1 MTGIPRTAKL
11 TKRAVDT
18 AKAQVR
24 RYIIWDTGLKGFG
37 LRVEAS
43 GTKSFII
50 RYRPGGGRKAPSRQ
64 MVIGR
69 FGLLTVEQARIEA
82 REKLGMVAGGADP
95 AHDRIEKRGEM
106 TVSELCDLYMREG
119 IAMKKAST
127 VATDQG
133 RIKRHI
139 KPLLGRYQIGSLR
152 RADIQRFMVDIAHGK
167 TAGVHKT
174 GPRGKALVRGGR
186 GTASRTVGLLGAIY
200 TFAVE
205 RDLMAFNPVC
215 GIKRYRDQRNQMYL
229 GLDGLR
235 QFGRVLSELEMEGSC
250 VIGINCLRLLAM
262 TGARKSEIT
271 KLMWS
276 EVDLEHTRLCLVDS
290 KIGAKT
296 IPLGRSAVDLLG
308 KQVAM
313 DNCTYVFPSQR
324 AEGATHYQGIEKIW
338 KKVRVKLEMPYLRIH
353 DLRHSFAAV
362 GATHGQSLPII
373 GAILGHRE
381 VSTTQRYAH
390 LADYPVKRAANQ
402 ISGKISDALMQIE
415 KPEPLSNEDHSDP
428 EKQEI
433 LRLIGSLHA
442 MLERG

>member
-1 MTGIPRTAKL
+1 MPSKPRTARL
-11 TKRAVDT
+11 TKRTVD
-18 AKAQVR
+18 AARPRAR
-24 RYIIWDTGLKGFG
+24 RYIIWDRELKGFG

-43 GTKSFII
+43 GTKSFIL
-50 RYRPGGGRKAPSRQ
+50 RYRPGGGRKAPLRQ
-64 MVIGR
+64 MAIGR
-69 FGLLTVEQARIEA
+69 FGPLTVEQARIEA

-127 VATDQG
+127 VATDKG

-152 RADIQRFMVDIAHGK
+152 RADIERFMTDIAHGR
-167 TAGVHKT
+167 TAGVYKT

-186 GTASRTVGLLGAIY
+186 GTASRTVGLLGAVF
-200 TFAVE
+200 TFAVD
-205 RDLMAFNPVC
+205 RDLVAFSPVR

-235 QFGRVLSELEMEGSC
+235 QLGRVLSELEMEGSC
-250 VIGINCLRLLAM
+250 IIGVDCLRLLAM

-276 EVDLEHTRLCLVDS
+276 EVDLEHARLCLLDS
-290 KIGAKT
+290 KTGAKT
-296 IPLGRSAVDLLG
+296 IPLGRSAVELID
-308 KQVAM
+308 KQVPM
-313 DNCTYVFPSQR
+313 EGCVYVFPSER
-324 AEGATHYQGIEKIW
+324 ADGATHYQGIEKIW
-338 KKVRVKLEMPYLRIH
+338 KKVRVKLEMPHLRIH

-390 LADYPVKRAANQ
+390 LADYPVQRAANQ
-402 ISGKISDALMQIE
+402 ISGKISDALMQVD
-415 KPEPLSNEDHSDP
+415 KPELLSNESHSDP
-428 EKQEI
+428 ERQEI
-433 LRLIGSLHA
+433 LRLIGSLQA

>member
-1 MTGIPRTAKL
+1 MPSKPRTARL
-11 TKRAVDT
+11 TKRTVD
-18 AKAQVR
+18 AARPRAR
-24 RYIIWDTGLKGFG
+24 RYIIWDHELKGFG

-43 GTKSFII
+43 GTKSFIL
-50 RYRPGGGRKAPSRQ
+50 RYRPSGGRKAPLRQ
-64 MVIGR
+64 MAIGR
-69 FGLLTVEQARIEA
+69 FGPLTVEQARVEA

-127 VATDQG
+127 VATDMG

-152 RADIQRFMVDIAHGK
+152 RADIERFMTDIAHGR

-174 GPRGKALVRGGR
+174 GPRGKALVRG
-186 GTASRTVGLLGAIY
+186 
-200 TFAVE
+200 
-205 RDLMAFNPVC
+205 
-215 GIKRYRDQRNQMYL
+215 IKRYRDQRNQMYR

-235 QFGRVLSELEMEGSC
+235 QLGRVLSELEMEGSC
-250 VIGINCLRLLAM
+250 IIGIDCLRLLAM
-262 TGARKSEIT
+262 TGAPKSEIT

-276 EVDLEHTRLCLVDS
+276 EVDLEHARVCLVDS
-290 KIGAKT
+290 KTGAKT
-296 IPLGRSAVDLLG
+296 IPLGRSAVDLID
-308 KQVAM
+308 KQVPM
-313 DNCTYVFPSQR
+313 EGCVYVFPSER
-324 AEGATHYQGIEKIW
+324 ADGATHYQGIEKIW
-338 KKVRVKLEMPYLRIH
+338 KKVRVKLEMPHLRIH

-362 GATHGQSLPII
+362 VATHGQSLPII

-390 LADYPVKRAANQ
+390 LADYPVQRAANQ
-402 ISGKISDALMQIE
+402 ISGKISDALMQVD
-415 KPEPLSNEDHSDP
+415 KPKPLSNEHHSDP

-433 LRLIGSLHA
+433 VRLIGRLQA